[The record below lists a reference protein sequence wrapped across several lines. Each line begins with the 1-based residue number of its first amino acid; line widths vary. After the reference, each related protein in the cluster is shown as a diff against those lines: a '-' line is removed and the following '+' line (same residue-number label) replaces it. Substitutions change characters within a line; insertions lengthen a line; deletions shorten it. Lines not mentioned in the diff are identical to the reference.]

1 MKNAE
6 REICQL
12 MQENVHRESLIL
24 MVNFLKW
31 GQRNNMANI
40 LTGIRIVCSIVLL
53 FCPVFSPAFYTL
65 YVTAGLSDML
75 DGAIA
80 RKTSTVSEFG
90 SKLDTVADFVMVT
103 LCLIKLLPV
112 IHIPTWLLIWIIV
125 IAVIKA
131 VNLIS
136 GYVTRKKIVVLHT
149 IMNKVTG
156 ILLFVLPL
164 TLKIIDRKYRG
175 AIASAVATFAAI
187 QEGHMIRT
195 EKQFVL

>member
-1 MKNAE
+1 A
-6 REICQL
+6 
-12 MQENVHRESLIL
+12 
-24 MVNFLKW
+24 
-31 GQRNNMANI
+31 
-40 LTGIRIVCSIVLL
+40 
-53 FCPVFSPAFYTL
+53 L
-65 YVTAGLSDML
+65 YIAAGVSDML

-125 IAVIKA
+125 MAVIKA

-156 ILLFVLPL
+156 ILFFVLPL
-164 TLKIIDRKYRG
+164 TLKIIDLKYSGLSPVQWLHSQRYRKD
-175 AIASAVATFAAI
+175 T
-187 QEGHMIRT
+187 
-195 EKQFVL
+195 